1 MCRIAHVC
9 CTVHIRHSGRR
20 RVGRQKKIKNKIF
33 LLFFELCF
41 FFNESLYYFNQM
53 YNQEIFHLYD
63 ELTCLCIVIAR
74 QSKFNMTLFILSPY
88 QSYSLLDYGSP
99 T

>member
-20 RVGRQKKIKNKIF
+20 RVGRQKKIKKKISF
-33 LLFFELCF
+33 LFFELIL
-41 FFNESLYYFNQM
+41 NESL
-53 YNQEIFHLYD
+53 
-63 ELTCLCIVIAR
+63 CIDKMLGNIKISIDRKNHISR
-74 QSKFNMTLFILSPY
+74 QSKFKITLFILSPY
-88 QSYSLLDYGSP
+88 QSYSLLDYEGP